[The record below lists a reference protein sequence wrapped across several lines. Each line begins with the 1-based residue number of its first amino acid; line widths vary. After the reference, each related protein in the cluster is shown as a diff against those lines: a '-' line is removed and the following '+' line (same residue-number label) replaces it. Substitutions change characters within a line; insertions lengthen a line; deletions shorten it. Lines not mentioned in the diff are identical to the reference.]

1 MHRLLFSDGFQG
13 PVNIGNPDEF
23 TINELAHM
31 VLEKIPGNSEMS
43 YLHALPGD
51 DPKQRKPDIS
61 LAKEKL
67 DWFPQVKLS
76 NGLDKTISYFKEKL
90 NVA

>member
-1 MHRLLFSDGFQG
+1 
-13 PVNIGNPDEF
+13 
-23 TINELAHM
+23 
-31 VLEKIPGNSEMS
+31 MS
-43 YLHALPGD
+43 YLPLPGD